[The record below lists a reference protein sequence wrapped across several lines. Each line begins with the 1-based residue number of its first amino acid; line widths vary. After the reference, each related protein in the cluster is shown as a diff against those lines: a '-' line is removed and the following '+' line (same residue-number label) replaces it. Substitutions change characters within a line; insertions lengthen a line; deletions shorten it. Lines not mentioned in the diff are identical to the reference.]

1 MHWYN
6 SYMVQFMNHFS
17 LQKSVYVLLFLFGA
31 IAGLVFA
38 KPFLVPLAFAALIAM
53 LLLPVCRW
61 LEKKGV
67 HRILAILLS
76 LLTILLLFAGIIW
89 LISWQVGDLA
99 KNSGEIEKNLTEK
112 ITGLKQYIS
121 TSFGVP
127 EAKQQ
132 EMLQKQQQSS
142 GSKVSSMATGFLS
155 AVGGFLA
162 DFLLVLVYT
171 FLLLFSRS
179 HLKQFALKLVAKG
192 KEREA
197 STIIE
202 DCSKVTQKYL
212 SGMGLMIVGLWIM
225 YGIGFSVVGVKN
237 AIFFAILCGML
248 EIIPFV
254 GNLAGTAV
262 TILASVA
269 QGGSSTMII
278 GIVVTYAVVQ
288 FIQTYILEPLVVG
301 DEVNINPLFTIGGI
315 VAGELIWGVP
325 GMILAIPA
333 IGMLKI
339 ICDRVPPLQPY
350 GFLMGNEKKKK
361 KKDA

>member
-1 MHWYN
+1 
-6 SYMVQFMNHFS
+6 MVQLMNHFS
-17 LQKSVYVLLFLFGA
+17 LQKSINVLLLLFGT
-31 IAGLVFA
+31 ITGLIFA
-38 KPFLVPLAFAALIAM
+38 KPFLVPLAFAALLAM

-61 LEKKGV
+61 MERRGINHV
-67 HRILAILLS
+67 FAILLS
-76 LLTILLLFAGIIW
+76 LLMLLLVLSGIIW

-99 KNSGEIEKNLTEK
+99 KDSEEIEKNLTQKLAE
-112 ITGLKQYIS
+112 LKQFIN
-121 TSFGVP
+121 TSFGVS
-127 EAKQQ
+127 EQKQQ

-142 GSKVSSMATGFLS
+142 GSKVSSLATGFLS
-155 AVGGFLA
+155 AIGGFLT

-171 FLLLFSRS
+171 FLLLFSRD

-192 KEREA
+192 KQEEA
-197 STIIE
+197 SKIID

-212 SGMGLMIVGLWIM
+212 YGMGLMIVCLWIM
-225 YGIGFSVVGVKN
+225 YGIGFSILGVKN
-237 AIFFAILCGML
+237 AIFFAILCGLL
-248 EIIPFV
+248 EIVPFV

-269 QGGSSTMII
+269 QGGSSSMII
-278 GIVVTYAVVQ
+278 GILITYAAVQ

-315 VAGELIWGVP
+315 VAAELIWGVP

-333 IGMLKI
+333 MGMLKI

-350 GFLMGNEKKKK
+350 GFLMGKEKKKGK
-361 KKDA
+361 KAS